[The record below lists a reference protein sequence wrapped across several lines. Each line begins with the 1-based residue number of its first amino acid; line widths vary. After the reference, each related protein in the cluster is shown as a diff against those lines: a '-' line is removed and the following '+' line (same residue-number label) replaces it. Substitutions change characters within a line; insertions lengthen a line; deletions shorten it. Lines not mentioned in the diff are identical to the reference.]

1 MKKYTNQSQEMRFVE
16 FVDGTAQFLFRG
28 QSITSDKE
36 TKVVQKGIVISDVVT
51 KATETVAKVYSAKK
65 NDSVSE

>member
-28 QSITSDKE
+28 QSITSDKG
-36 TKVVQKGIVISDVVT
+36 TKVVQKGIVVSDVVVSKPT
-51 KATETVAKVYSAKK
+51 AKK
-65 NDSVSE
+65 TDSVSE

>member
-36 TKVVQKGIVISDVVT
+36 TKVVQKGIVISDVVVSKST
-51 KATETVAKVYSAKK
+51 AKK
-65 NDSVSE
+65 TDSVSE

>member
-28 QSITSDKE
+28 QSITSDKA
-36 TKVVQKGIVISDVVT
+36 TKVVQKGIVVSDVVVSKPT
-51 KATETVAKVYSAKK
+51 AKK
-65 NDSVSE
+65 TDSVSE

>member
-28 QSITSDKE
+28 QSITSDKG
-36 TKVVQKGIVISDVVT
+36 TKVVQKGIVVSD
-51 KATETVAKVYSAKK
+51 AVASKSTAKK
-65 NDSVSE
+65 TDTVSE

>member
-28 QSITSDKE
+28 QSITSDKVA
-36 TKVVQKGIVISDVVT
+36 KVVQKGIVVSDAVT
-51 KATETVAKVYSAKK
+51 SKPIAKK
-65 NDSVSE
+65 TDSVSE